1 MSWPR
6 RLALLVWE
14 LPQNLVGAALLAASR
29 LCGDVHSL
37 AIEHDRIF
45 VRSRTLGISLG
56 LFVFYSEGDNR
67 YFPPDPLMKRHEHG
81 HTFQSRLLGPLYLP
95 LVGVPSSLRALH
107 AVLYREVT
115 GRRWTGY
122 FDGYPER
129 WADALGGISR
139 EERAA
144 VMAHQAAS
152 SSESRA

>member
-1 MSWPR
+1 ARSTSSRARSRARAARSRSRTGPRSDRRMSWPR

-81 HTFQSRLLGPLYLP
+81 HTFQSRL
-95 LVGVPSSLRALH
+95 
-107 AVLYREVT
+107 
-115 GRRWTGY
+115 
-122 FDGYPER
+122 
-129 WADALGGISR
+129 
-139 EERAA
+139 
-144 VMAHQAAS
+144 
-152 SSESRA
+152 